1 MSLPSFENVREKW
14 VFEVSYY
21 YPSILYIIVGTKTDL
36 RDKLVMHKIK
46 PIEKDRGQRL
56 AKELR
61 VKYLEC
67 NVFNYTKLKGVFDK
81 VY

>member
-46 PIEKDRGQRL
+46 PIEKDRG
-56 AKELR
+56 
-61 VKYLEC
+61 
-67 NVFNYTKLKGVFDK
+67 
-81 VY
+81 